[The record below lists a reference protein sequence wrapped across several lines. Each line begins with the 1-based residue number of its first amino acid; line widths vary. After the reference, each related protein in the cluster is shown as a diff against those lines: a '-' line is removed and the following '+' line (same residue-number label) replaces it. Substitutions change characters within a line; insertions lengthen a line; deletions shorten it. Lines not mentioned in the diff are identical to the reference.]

1 MTMSKL
7 ITDSRLVELMQ
18 EVERDQIPS
27 VENHDALPLI
37 RRGWAG
43 LVIGDAARPSR
54 VLIFTLSTEGT
65 IALRDHQA
73 AEAGQAA
80 ARVSVEGKV

>member
-37 RRGWAG
+37 RAAG
-43 LVIGDAARPSR
+43 RAS
-54 VLIFTLSTEGT
+54 
-65 IALRDHQA
+65 
-73 AEAGQAA
+73 
-80 ARVSVEGKV
+80 

>member
-1 MTMSKL
+1 
-7 ITDSRLVELMQ
+7 
-18 EVERDQIPS
+18 
-27 VENHDALPLI
+27 
-37 RRGWAG
+37 
-43 LVIGDAARPSR
+43 VIGDAARPSR